1 MSPRKTYIL
10 KLYVAGNT
18 PNSMRALK
26 TLRNILEE
34 EFRGVY
40 ALKVIDVLK
49 NPQLAEEDKIL
60 ATPTLAKILPP
71 PVRRIIGDLSD
82 RERVLIGLDLLY
94 DELSDETS
102 TDNDDEIITNDSY
115 YDSAGDS
122 GDDLVDDSSGDLV
135 DELAEDLADDSGHD
149 SVDKLAGDSAVDS
162 VNYVASNSV
171 DDMLNNA
178 VNNFADSK
186 GDDNVD
192 NKVDNKAGSKAG
204 SKAGGKPGNKADSKA
219 DNKTGG
225 KANNKAGNKLDN

>member
-1 MSPRKTYIL
+1 MNPRKTYIL

-26 TLRNILEE
+26 TLRNILET

-94 DELSDETS
+94 EELSEEVLEEELCDDDGMANPS
-102 TDNDDEIITNDSY
+102 VSVPTDPLPSLEP
-115 YDSAGDS
+115 
-122 GDDLVDDSSGDLV
+122 L
-135 DELAEDLADDSGHD
+135 
-149 SVDKLAGDSAVDS
+149 
-162 VNYVASNSV
+162 
-171 DDMLNNA
+171 
-178 VNNFADSK
+178 
-186 GDDNVD
+186 
-192 NKVDNKAGSKAG
+192 
-204 SKAGGKPGNKADSKA
+204 P
-219 DNKTGG
+219 
-225 KANNKAGNKLDN
+225 

>member
-1 MSPRKTYIL
+1 MPARNTYIL

-26 TLRNILEE
+26 TLRNILET

-94 DELSDETS
+94 EE
-102 TDNDDEIITNDSY
+102 
-115 YDSAGDS
+115 
-122 GDDLVDDSSGDLV
+122 LV
-135 DELAEDLADDSGHD
+135 DENFDLEEVPSESTLDPLRDQSPTDRH
-149 SVDKLAGDSAVDS
+149 GDPMETS
-162 VNYVASNSV
+162 
-171 DDMLNNA
+171 
-178 VNNFADSK
+178 
-186 GDDNVD
+186 
-192 NKVDNKAGSKAG
+192 
-204 SKAGGKPGNKADSKA
+204 
-219 DNKTGG
+219 
-225 KANNKAGNKLDN
+225 